1 VIRGSKLGRGKVTN
15 DVAHGTSAKWSREWV
30 FFAIVVTVWCMEP
43 LARRLLDW
51 ASGAFNPIQI
61 MSLVPF
67 LITMAFAFLCFRR
80 EHLKRV
86 SPALKILG
94 SIWVAT
100 FTLGLFIAFFRG
112 SVSAGMYEFIEYVVP
127 MLAGFWLA
135 GQDLDAAEIMR
146 RTALIVLPLGAVVAI
161 YGLIQFVQPSPWDA
175 LWVLGSGF
183 QDSVGSPEPFTM
195 RVFST
200 LPSPGPAADFL
211 TFTILL
217 ALPYLRIKTIWMWP
231 LVGLL
236 SAALLLTLVREA
248 WVGLVVGLVVF
259 LALSP
264 SRFRSLPFIIICGA
278 IALSLVSSLPTLLGG
293 VAQGDVLSSR
303 IATLGDVNHDTS
315 AIARQGE
322 IQDALEQSV
331 ENPVGSGLGSFG
343 AASKLSNPSDPIGN
357 VMDSG
362 YMARLLELGWVGF
375 AGYLFV
381 LVGSFLVLAWASL
394 SNRLNLRITQ
404 NAQVAAAGSAAIAA
418 ALLWSDAAG
427 DAHIG
432 LDGFVFWIALG
443 IGLRTVGASSAATA
457 PAVRGVLR
465 RRQRSA
471 TA

>member
-1 VIRGSKLGRGKVTN
+1 
-15 DVAHGTSAKWSREWV
+15 
-30 FFAIVVTVWCMEP
+30 
-43 LARRLLDW
+43 
-51 ASGAFNPIQI
+51 
-61 MSLVPF
+61 
-67 LITMAFAFLCFRR
+67 
-80 EHLKRV
+80 
-86 SPALKILG
+86 
-94 SIWVAT
+94 
-100 FTLGLFIAFFRG
+100 
-112 SVSAGMYEFIEYVVP
+112 
-127 MLAGFWLA
+127 
-135 GQDLDAAEIMR
+135 
-146 RTALIVLPLGAVVAI
+146 VAI